1 MDNNITTVVGLVNLM
16 KYLFSSLFFFGCALW
31 RISAEP
37 VFSVI
42 TYLPEWRYGS
52 ANFEIIC
59 SISTHLIFFSLEPS
73 PDGRIVG
80 YDRFPGDDVLSDA
93 RNKGCKLMI
102 CFGGNG
108 RSSGFS
114 SMTRNPQT
122 RKKFVLELKALMTK
136 YQFDGVDYNWEYPG
150 YAFGQGYGTESE
162 VKKDYQGLL
171 DLIIE
176 TRKALGSSSTIS
188 LAYYP
193 DRRQEQ
199 VLLDTT
205 IASIVD
211 FLHIMAYDQS
221 GGDHHSSYEFGISV
235 LNQGIKIG
243 LPKRKL
249 TLGLPFYGRNSV
261 TGDWT
266 TYEDLVQRYH
276 PLNGSLDQVTLT
288 TSKSRSR
295 SKKDKAFITFNGI
308 ETIKKKTQYALDQQA
323 GGVMIWEGGQDCRVQ
338 EVTRGGQTHVVTCP
352 DGEESSLFIAIKRVV
367 EGRDKREI
375 KSEL

>member
-1 MDNNITTVVGLVNLM
+1 VAWM
-16 KYLFSSLFFFGCALW
+16 FFFSLILLTSHIW
-31 RISAEP
+31 RGLAYSL
-37 VFSVI
+37 FSVI

-59 SISTHLIFFSLEPS
+59 SITTHLIFFSLEPS
-73 PDGRIVG
+73 SDGRIVG
-80 YDRFPGDDVLSDA
+80 YDRFPGDDVLNDA

-114 SMTRNPQT
+114 AMTRNPQT
-122 RKKFVLELKALMTK
+122 RKKFVLELKALMEK
-136 YQFDGVDYNWEYPG
+136 YNFDGVDYNWEYPG
-150 YAFGQGYGTESE
+150 YAFGQGYGTETE

-171 DLIIE
+171 DLLTE
-176 TRKALGSSSTIS
+176 TRTVLGSSVTIT

-193 DRRQEQ
+193 DTRQEQ
-199 VLLDTT
+199 ILLETS

-221 GGDHHSSYEFGISV
+221 GGHHSSYEFGVSV
-235 LNQGIKIG
+235 LNQAMKIG
-243 LPKRKL
+243 LPKEKL

-266 TYEDLVQRYH
+266 TYEDLVQKYH
-276 PLNGSLDQVTLT
+276 PLNESLDQVTIT

-295 SKKDKAFITFNGI
+295 SKKDKVQITFNGI
-308 ETIKKKTQYALDQQA
+308 GTIKKKTQYALDRQA
-323 GGVMIWEGGQDCRVQ
+323 GGVMIWEGGQDCRVKA
-338 EVTRGGQTHVVTCP
+338 VTRGGQTHVATCP
-352 DGEESSLFIAIKRVV
+352 NGEESSLFVAIKRVV
-367 EGRDKREI
+367 EENHKIHSND
-375 KSEL
+375 EL